1 MQAIRP
7 LVFILA
13 LSMAA
18 TFAAEGDGWTT
29 IFDGKSLDGWKVNE
43 SPASFKLEDGTI
55 VANGARAHLFYV
67 GDPKPFKNF
76 EFQAEVMTLPNSNS
90 GIIFHCKWQDN
101 NWIKTGFEAQ
111 INNSYTKDPRV
122 TASVYAVKDVKEAP
136 AKDNEWFTYH
146 IKVEG
151 KTVVITINGKEINRY
166 TEPDGTK
173 PGKDFE
179 RVFGEG
185 TFCLQAHDPG
195 STVKFKNIKVKR
207 LAD

>member
-7 LVFILA
+7 FVFVLA

-18 TFAAEGDGWTT
+18 AFAADGDGWTT

-43 SPASFKLEDGTI
+43 SPASFKLEDGVI

-90 GIIFHCKWQDN
+90 GIIFHCKWQDS

-166 TEPDGTK
+166 TEPEGTK

-207 LAD
+207 LPD

>member
-1 MQAIRP
+1 MQAFRP
-7 LVFILA
+7 LVLILA
-13 LSMAA
+13 LSMVA

-111 INNSYTKDPRV
+111 INNSYVKDPRV

-179 RVFGEG
+179 RIFGEG

-207 LAD
+207 LPD

>member
-7 LVFILA
+7 MLVLLA

-18 TFAAEGDGWTT
+18 TFAADADGWTT

-55 VANGARAHLFYV
+55 VANGPRAHLFYV

-76 EFQAEVMTLPNSNS
+76 EFQAEVMTMPNSNS

-166 TEPDGTK
+166 TEPEGTK

>member
-1 MQAIRP
+1 MKTFSMLAA
-7 LVFILA
+7 VFC
-13 LSMAA
+13 LSA
-18 TFAAEGDGWTT
+18 TVFAADAEWKV
-29 IFDGKSLDGWKVNE
+29 IFDGKSLDGWKANE
-43 SPASFKLEDGTI
+43 NPEAFKLEDGAI
-55 VANGARAHLFYV
+55 VAHGNRAHLFYV

-76 EFQAEVMTLPNSNS
+76 EFEAEVMTFANANS

-111 INNSYTKDPRV
+111 VNNSYAKDPRK
-122 TASVYAVKDVKEAP
+122 TASVYAVKDVKETVAN
-136 AKDNEWFTYH
+136 DNEWFKYN

-151 KTVVITINGKEINRY
+151 KTVTISINGKEINKY
-166 TEPDGTK
+166 TEPEGTK

-195 STVKFKNIKVKR
+195 SKVLFKNIKVKR